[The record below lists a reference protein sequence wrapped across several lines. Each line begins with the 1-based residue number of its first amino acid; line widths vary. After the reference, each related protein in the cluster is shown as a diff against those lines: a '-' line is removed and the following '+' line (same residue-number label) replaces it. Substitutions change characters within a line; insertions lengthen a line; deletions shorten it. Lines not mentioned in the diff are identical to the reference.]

1 MYHVFSLSVSL
12 FLYIFLF
19 FPSGIT
25 LFFPSHFYLWVLTLS
40 LFFVF
45 DLLGIRF
52 GLALGGGSTG
62 GVYSTGCIKENTG
75 LSVLRF
81 DTLRWYCCNPLCAL
95 GWCCNSVHVS
105 AVWFPA
111 LWFPLFYF
119 YVFFLFYF
127 TFSYS
132 SVSLFIYFF
141 FLVWYSSDTSLLF
154 IRFDISDDQTWHV
167 ADEESRNAWSSHPSS
182 TVRLGRIHTID
193 INMKGWNGSQIRTRS
208 VFTCRVERDWIC
220 VYDYWHRY
228 FLLILL

>member
-105 AVWFPA
+105 AVWFLA

-119 YVFFLFYF
+119 YVFFILFHIF
-127 TFSYS
+127 LFFR
-132 SVSLFIYFF
+132 LFIYLF
-141 FLVWYSSDTSLLF
+141 FL
-154 IRFDISDDQTWHV
+154 
-167 ADEESRNAWSSHPSS
+167 SR
-182 TVRLGRIHTID
+182 V
-193 INMKGWNGSQIRTRS
+193 
-208 VFTCRVERDWIC
+208 
-220 VYDYWHRY
+220 
-228 FLLILL
+228 ILLWHLSFVHSLRYQWRSDLACGRWGIPQCMIFPSVVNGQVGSHTYYRHKYERLKRFPD